1 MLGGGEREPLRPAP
15 AEPASAS
22 PACPPFLCSSS
33 SRCCSS
39 LGFSSSSTL
48 SLSLSLSFL
57 TCLFVCLNCSIFE
70 HEIQIARDGGGLGG
84 MTSTLEK
91 DFIFRSC
98 GFEPSDHHR
107 GIPDCGFLRWVSCVA
122 YYGSFSSFSGRKSWC
137 AF

>member
-1 MLGGGEREPLRPAP
+1 MLGGAEREPLRPAP

-33 SRCCSS
+33 SRYRSS
-39 LGFSSSSTL
+39 LGFSSSST
-48 SLSLSLSFL
+48 SLSLSLSP
-57 TCLFVCLNCSIFE
+57 CLFVCLNCSIFE

-107 GIPDCGFLRWVSCVA
+107 GLPDRGFCV
-122 YYGSFSSFSGRKSWC
+122 G
-137 AF
+137 